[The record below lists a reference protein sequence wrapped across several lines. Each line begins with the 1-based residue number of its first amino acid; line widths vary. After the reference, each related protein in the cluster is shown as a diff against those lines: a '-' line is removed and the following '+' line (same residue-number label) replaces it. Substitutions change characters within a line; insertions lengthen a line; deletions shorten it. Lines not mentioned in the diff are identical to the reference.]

1 MAAFFAA
8 LDQRREEQ
16 RLTWAAVA
24 REMWEQSAKLNRRRN
39 DHPISPSTIANMNR
53 RGDTT
58 CQHAL
63 FMLRWL
69 GRSPEDFMVT
79 PRPETK
85 RKPLP
90 AADSEHRLRW
100 NLKRLYATLNMARL
114 RRGATWRQAAARLA
128 CTPSQLTGLRTA
140 KYATGFRL
148 AMRICQN
155 LHRPAADFVDV
166 ATW

>member
-8 LDQRREEQ
+8 LDQRRVERQ
-16 RLTWAAVA
+16 LTWAAVA
-24 REMWEQSAKLNRRRN
+24 REMWEQSAELNRRRH
-39 DHPISPSTIANMNR
+39 DHPVSPSTIAHLGR

-69 GRSPEDFMVT
+69 GRSPEEFILAPQPGT
-79 PRPETK
+79 TG
-85 RKPLP
+85 KPLP
-90 AADSEHRLRW
+90 AADSGHRLRW
-100 NLKRLYATLNMARL
+100 NLKRLYATLNAARL
-114 RRGATWRQAAARLA
+114 RRDATWRQAATRLA

-140 KYATGFRL
+140 KFATSFRL
-148 AMRICQN
+148 AIRICQN

>member
-1 MAAFFAA
+1 
-8 LDQRREEQ
+8 
-16 RLTWAAVA
+16 
-24 REMWEQSAKLNRRRN
+24 
-39 DHPISPSTIANMNR
+39 
-53 RGDTT
+53 
-58 CQHAL
+58 
-63 FMLRWL
+63 
-69 GRSPEDFMVT
+69 MVT